1 MTFDSVKCK
10 SLSSGRKSDTVS
22 RELNIPAVTIDK
34 WWLARQDITHQYEK
48 FCAANREDSDLLRSA
63 QKYQENLSGA
73 DHNNEEELHD
83 LKDLDFTP
91 EEVSGKVEVES
102 DDEVEG
108 KRRKKR
114 KVDTSP
120 YKRRKRVELPTVKSE
135 KPPGLRENT
144 GKQTTDHKE
153 KRKLRHTPAKRPP
166 IKPKDLK
173 MESPPPR
180 NIISSTGMKT
190 EQPVKEPEEKISE
203 NSSEK
208 INVKFGN
215 VPVKKDDNEKSSET
229 KKETQKISTASDS
242 SVATL
247 SSISSE
253 HKILPKQSQTLSN
266 NGPESLSISEN
277 LSQNSTLDLDE
288 DDSEPIVN
296 FLETVKESPAV
307 TSPVVAPKQSGLS
320 SVRSVKEVSEE
331 LFHPLATSSKYD
343 LTGEFSKAG
352 LDPVKA
358 AATQQISSKNIKKEF
373 QSSLEYIE
381 DILGISTETEGL
393 SDNSSVVERYYS
405 RIDSQP
411 SSVVTSVKNIKAEK
425 VEEASSGPS
434 MSSQKAVRDLEVNT
448 TTERGVRERS
458 VSPPASE
465 FPLVPVEGQGLN
477 LDLFQPAHYPP
488 PPPQRGARVRVP
500 TPTRGR
506 TNIVR
511 RVPRGRAVLRS
522 QPPRGFP
529 VALPRG
535 QVVRG
540 RPFPHQRGRGQLG
553 GPIAGGQVVIR
564 GARGGHMAV
573 GRGQL
578 VSGRGR
584 VAVRGRGYPGQNSG
598 MSVQM
603 TRGPGRGMTRPRPPV
618 SAPLPEKLSNIRG
631 LSVSVTREKPVSL
644 PRGVRLPSG
653 ITLSHPR
660 GIQNQPPAAQ
670 PSAAQPR
677 PAQPLPPAEKEKKER
692 VSLEVTARQ
701 LEALRTLG
709 YL

>member
-1 MTFDSVKCK
+1 M
-10 SLSSGRKSDTVS
+10 
-22 RELNIPAVTIDK
+22 
-34 WWLARQDITHQYEK
+34 
-48 FCAANREDSDLLRSA
+48 
-63 QKYQENLSGA
+63 
-73 DHNNEEELHD
+73 
-83 LKDLDFTP
+83 
-91 EEVSGKVEVES
+91 
-102 DDEVEG
+102 
-108 KRRKKR
+108 
-114 KVDTSP
+114 
-120 YKRRKRVELPTVKSE
+120 
-135 KPPGLRENT
+135 
-144 GKQTTDHKE
+144 
-153 KRKLRHTPAKRPP
+153 
-166 IKPKDLK
+166 
-173 MESPPPR
+173 
-180 NIISSTGMKT
+180 
-190 EQPVKEPEEKISE
+190 
-203 NSSEK
+203 
-208 INVKFGN
+208 
-215 VPVKKDDNEKSSET
+215 
-229 KKETQKISTASDS
+229 
-242 SVATL
+242 
-247 SSISSE
+247 
-253 HKILPKQSQTLSN
+253 
-266 NGPESLSISEN
+266 
-277 LSQNSTLDLDE
+277 
-288 DDSEPIVN
+288 
-296 FLETVKESPAV
+296 
-307 TSPVVAPKQSGLS
+307 
-320 SVRSVKEVSEE
+320 
-331 LFHPLATSSKYD
+331 
-343 LTGEFSKAG
+343 
-352 LDPVKA
+352 
-358 AATQQISSKNIKKEF
+358 
-373 QSSLEYIE
+373 
-381 DILGISTETEGL
+381 
-393 SDNSSVVERYYS
+393 
-405 RIDSQP
+405 
-411 SSVVTSVKNIKAEK
+411 
-425 VEEASSGPS
+425 
-434 MSSQKAVRDLEVNT
+434 RDLEVNT

-488 PPPQRGARVRVP
+488 PTPQRGARVRVP

-511 RVPRGRAVLRS
+511 GVPRGRAVLRS

-540 RPFPHQRGRGQLG
+540 RPFPLQRGRGQLG

-660 GIQNQPPAAQ
+660 GIQNQPPAVQ

-677 PAQPLPPAEKEKKER
+677 PAQPLPPAETEKKER